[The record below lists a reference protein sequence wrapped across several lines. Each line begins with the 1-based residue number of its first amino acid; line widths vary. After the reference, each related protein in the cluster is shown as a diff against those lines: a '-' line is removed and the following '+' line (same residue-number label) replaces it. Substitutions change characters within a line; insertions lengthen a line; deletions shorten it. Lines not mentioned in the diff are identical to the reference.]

1 MRRLLFATSSSTLRS
16 TFAIAGLLSIASAQA
31 APPVV
36 VRVSRPAPRFDVS
49 DTLVALSQH
58 VRNTP
63 VADHTVASASWLLL
77 AFQENGSTMKAG
89 PHRVEVRHLVATLLE
104 LQRPLSGQFAR
115 NGVASSPS
123 DQIAGALALLVAF
136 ERSQHRP
143 LQRPALLGGCAA
155 LDRGTWEAALAAKS
169 DAAAST
175 NEEVALLTLLLPT
188 LSRLTAGAPELAD
201 QLTGMA
207 GDLVAARKFGKTRRG
222 DAALHLGQLML
233 GEPHAPELTVA
244 RTWPASMTAD
254 PLHTVFAILAVST
267 DEKSLARQS
276 RQIEDLL
283 AARVKDGSSAGMWP
297 AAAGFDEITTT
308 AMLAFA
314 IGVANGSP
322 LLVKP
327 K

>member
-1 MRRLLFATSSSTLRS
+1 MRRLLFAPSSSTLRS

-36 VRVSRPAPRFDVS
+36 VAVSKPAPRFDVS
-49 DTLVALSQH
+49 DTLVALSQQ

-77 AFQENGSTMKAG
+77 AFQENGSTMATG
-89 PHRVEVRHLVATLLE
+89 PHRAEVRLLVGILLD
-104 LQRPLSGQFAR
+104 LQKPESGQFAS
-115 NGVASSPS
+115 NGLACSRA

-143 LQRPALLGGCAA
+143 LQRPALLGGCFA

-169 DAAAST
+169 DATAST
-175 NEEVALLTLLLPT
+175 NEEVAMLTLLLPT
-188 LSRLTAGAPELAD
+188 LSRLTSGAPELAD
-201 QLTGMA
+201 QLTGIA
-207 GDLVAARKFGKTRRG
+207 GDLVASRKFGKTRRG
-222 DAALHLGQLML
+222 DAALHLGQLLL

-244 RTWPASMTAD
+244 RTWPASLTAD

-276 RQIEDLL
+276 KQIEDLL

-314 IGVANGSP
+314 VGIANGSP
-322 LLVKP
+322 LLAKP